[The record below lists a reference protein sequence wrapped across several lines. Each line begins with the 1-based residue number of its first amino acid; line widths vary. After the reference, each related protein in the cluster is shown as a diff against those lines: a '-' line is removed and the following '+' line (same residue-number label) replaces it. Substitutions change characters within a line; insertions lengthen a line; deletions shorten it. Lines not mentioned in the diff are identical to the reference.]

1 MSNYIESKKKLDA
14 IRNKYSSAGDVIFRA
29 AIDML
34 IDLGKVNCCG
44 ELSYDGLLSGVDNEL
59 DRTVLKCAHEIAD
72 INTTDLLIYIQKE
85 LYFGNEGGMSY
96 QTMTRR
102 LKDCV
107 YWIAEDVNSSDAIS
121 DLTIGI
127 GFSECELKELGYEY
141 LFDFRGKENQKV

>member
-14 IRNKYSSAGDVIFRA
+14 IRSEYSSAGDVIFRA

-44 ELSYDGLLSGVDNEL
+44 ELSYDGLLSDVDNEL

-85 LYFGNEGGMSY
+85 LYFDNEGGMSY

-102 LKDCV
+102 LRDCV
-107 YWIAEDVNSSDAIS
+107 DWIAEGVESSDAIS

-141 LFDFRGKENQKV
+141 LFDAYDE